1 MEILILT
8 LKIRIMELNEF
19 IANFADQ
26 FDETDA
32 SEIQANTEFHDIDE
46 WGSLTGMGVI
56 AMVKTVYGKTI
67 TGKEI
72 RECVTVEDL
81 FNLVASK

>member
-1 MEILILT
+1 
-8 LKIRIMELNEF
+8 MELNEF

-32 SEIQANTEFHDIDE
+32 SEIQADTEFHEIDE

-56 AMVKTVYGKTI
+56 ATVKTVYGKTI

-81 FNLVASK
+81 FNLVESK